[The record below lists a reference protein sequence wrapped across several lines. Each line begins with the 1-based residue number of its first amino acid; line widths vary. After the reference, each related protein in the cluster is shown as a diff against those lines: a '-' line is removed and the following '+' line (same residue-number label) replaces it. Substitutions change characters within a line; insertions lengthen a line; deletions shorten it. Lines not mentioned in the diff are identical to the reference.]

1 MCFARHLA
9 QSLLLIVSP
18 CNNRAMF
25 LVLGDCA
32 LRAAAQLPATR
43 GLHNLL
49 IASRVNVF
57 ARCIEDQ
64 FAH

>member
-1 MCFARHLA
+1 
-9 QSLLLIVSP
+9 
-18 CNNRAMF
+18 MF

-43 GLHNLL
+43 GLHNLS

-64 FAH
+64 FTH

>member
-1 MCFARHLA
+1 
-9 QSLLLIVSP
+9 
-18 CNNRAMF
+18 MF

-49 IASRVNVF
+49 IVSRVNVF